1 MWVSTKLSYNVSM
14 SWDILGHEWAVSLLQ
29 RHLSMGQVR
38 HAYLFTGLD
47 SVGKRS
53 LAIRFAQALNCE
65 APPAPGEFCAECR
78 SCKLIPEQTYP
89 DLHIVEAE
97 EVGGVL
103 KVDQV
108 RQLQRQ
114 LALAPFEGRWRV
126 ALLLRFHEAT
136 ASYGANAANALL
148 KTLEEPAPKVVLLLT
163 ARSSLALLPT
173 IVSRC
178 EVIPLRA
185 LSAGQIETA
194 LKARGET
201 EERAA
206 LIAGLSDGRPGWAL
220 QMAEDPSVLTK
231 RTSLADDLLTLLE
244 SDRGERFKYCERFDP
259 RQAKKAL
266 KQVRQNALET
276 LEVWSSLWRDVMMS
290 AFEVSVSPCN
300 PHRFQDIKNLA
311 AGMRHER
318 VIEMLEA
325 TLHTREAL
333 ERNVNVQLAM
343 ETLMLDMPRTKTTSS

>member
-1 MWVSTKLSYNVSM
+1 MA
-14 SWDILGHEWAVSLLQ
+14 WDILGHEWAVSLLQ

-38 HAYLFTGLD
+38 HAYLFTGPD

-65 APPAPGEFCAECR
+65 APPAPGEFCGKCR
-78 SCKLIPEQTYP
+78 SCQLIPAGTYP

-97 EVGGVL
+97 DVGGVL

-114 LALAPFEGRWRV
+114 LALAPFEGRWRI

-163 ARSSLALLPT
+163 ARSSISLLPT

-185 LSAGQIETA
+185 LPMSQIEAA

-201 EERAA
+201 EERSE
-206 LIAGLSDGRPGWAL
+206 LIAGLSEGRPGWAL
-220 QMAEDPSVLTK
+220 QMAEDPGALSK
-231 RTSLADDLLTLLE
+231 RTSLADDLLTLLV
-244 SDRGERFKYCERFDP
+244 SDRGERFEYCERFDP
-259 RQAKKAL
+259 RVAKKAL
-266 KQVRQNALET
+266 KHVRQNALET
-276 LEVWSSLWRDVMMS
+276 LEVWASLWRDVMMQAFGVS
-290 AFEVSVSPCN
+290 ASPRN
-300 PHRFQDIKNLA
+300 AHRFQDIKNLA
-311 AGMRHER
+311 AGIRHER
-318 VIEMLEA
+318 VLEMLEA
-325 TLHTREAL
+325 TLHTRDAM

-343 ETLMLDMPRTKTTSS
+343 ETLMLDMPKIKSTAS